1 MINTDTEI
9 FKTNVQSLFTS
20 NKLLNIN
27 QFVNANLAK
36 MENHLTTAPTC
47 NEYHSF
53 QGIISLNNQGTMIIT
68 DRVPQPLHSY
78 YAIKPQRTIEQKNLT
93 IKEWATKLLI
103 NYAKWYNQQY
113 THQSKMSLTEIA
125 KLLNRKTNTIMFSCP
140 AYQGFVIN
148 NLDHLN
154 PYQIS
159 LHYLEIDTFVN
170 QLLSNYQSYSQLYA
184 STLIYLTR
192 NVIFHQTSL
201 VAKVLE
207 DKIFRTLVLR
217 EQGMPKLI
225 FDITEENNS
234 VYNDVLFELLRK
246 HVNDKKHKIIFPL
259 SAIAGFRNLTIYCQP
274 EYHCFSKRDITNLIK
289 FLVKI
294 YQHSQL
300 DYSDERKN
308 FQLNISN
315 PKSKIILGKY
325 KDDLKQKMMV
335 LKSNFAGITPFAEMA
350 VALQRIIDRVE

>member
-1 MINTDTEI
+1 MINTDTKI
-9 FKTNVQSLFTS
+9 KTNVKSLFTN
-20 NKLLNIN
+20 NKLLNID
-27 QFVNANLAK
+27 QFVHDNLAK
-36 MENHLTTAPTC
+36 IENFLNTDPTC
-47 NEYHSF
+47 TEYHSF
-53 QGIISLNNQGTMIIT
+53 QGIISLNNQGTMMIT
-68 DRVPQPLHSY
+68 DRGLQSLHSY

-93 IKEWATKLLI
+93 IKEWATKLLT

-113 THQSKMSLTEIA
+113 THQSKMSLIEIA
-125 KLLNRKTNTIMFSCP
+125 KMLNQKTQAIMFSCP
-140 AYQGFVIN
+140 VYQDFIID
-148 NLDHLN
+148 NLDHLS

-184 STLIYLTR
+184 STLIDITR
-192 NVIFHQTSL
+192 SVIFHQTSPA
-201 VAKVLE
+201 AKVLE

-217 EQGMPKLI
+217 EQEMPKLI

-289 FLVKI
+289 FLIKI

-300 DYSDERKN
+300 DYSDEREN

-315 PKSKIILGKY
+315 SKSKIILGKY

-335 LKSNFAGITPFAEMA
+335 LKNNFAGITPFAEIA
-350 VALQRIIDRVE
+350 AALQRIIDRVE